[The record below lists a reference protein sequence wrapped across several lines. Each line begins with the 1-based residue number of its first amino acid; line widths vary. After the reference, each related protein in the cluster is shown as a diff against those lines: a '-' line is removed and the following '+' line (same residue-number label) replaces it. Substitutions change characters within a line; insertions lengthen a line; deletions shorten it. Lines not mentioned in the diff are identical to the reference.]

1 MAAKNVHDLN
11 SWNFVSPAMQQQVSP
26 DQATQA
32 PPFCVPIL
40 TRSIEG

>member
-11 SWNFVSPAMQQQVSP
+11 SWNFVSPAMQRQVSP
-26 DQATQA
+26 DQAILST
-32 PPFCVPIL
+32 FLCSYL